1 MQLKFCSRDVVKTLV
16 NDNLGLTFWVIAYG
30 KFSCIIALKNPE
42 LKKKQKEMFGNQ
54 KKQE

>member
-1 MQLKFCSRDVVKTLV
+1 MQLKFCFRDVVKTLV